1 MEEETEVL
9 FYIVESLEMSVNS
22 QCALWVETCSHM
34 QLLCKP
40 VCLLAAKE
48 GFWIAAKLRFGFLQ
62 TASAKLA
69 VRVQSLQAFLISY
82 VAHIPLH
89 VCCSCVIPSFGFGWI
104 GLGLSW
110 IADGSQKRV

>member
-1 MEEETEVL
+1 MEEETEVP

-34 QLLCKP
+34 QLLCNP

-69 VRVQSLQAFLISY
+69 IRVQSLQAFLISS

-89 VCCSCVIPSFGFGWI
+89 VCCSCAIPSFGFGLDW
-104 GLGLSW
+104 LGFEL
-110 IADGSQKRV
+110 DC